1 MRWLSI
7 CPAVEIP
14 RRRYAQIITI
24 TKPPQIRQDGGRP
37 AHLNIVLTRNATG
50 AGPPLPKS
58 GARFCDVGTPDGR
71 SEAYTN
77 APDVALHRAEFMQRA
92 CRRRKSDLVPL
103 TRQSLDGTQG
113 EKLLVE
119 FLDNVCIYSAS
130 PVGYE

>member
-1 MRWLSI
+1 MAIYLPGRGDSS
-7 CPAVEIP
+7 
-14 RRRYAQIITI
+14 AQIRPNNNDNKTS
-24 TKPPQIRQDGGRP
+24 TNTARWRP
-37 AHLNIVLTRNATG
+37 ACSFEYRANKERYRRW
-50 AGPPLPKS
+50 PLSPN
-58 GARFCDVGTPDGR
+58 REPCFCDVGTPDGR